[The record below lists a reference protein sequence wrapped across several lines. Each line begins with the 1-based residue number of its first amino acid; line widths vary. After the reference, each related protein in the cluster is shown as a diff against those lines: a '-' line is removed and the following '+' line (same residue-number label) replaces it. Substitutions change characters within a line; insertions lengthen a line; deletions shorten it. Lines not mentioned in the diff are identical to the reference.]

1 MSFVIGC
8 CIRKGCIAM
17 RMGSLSTDK
26 DHIQF
31 LYQIPALKRDKDAFV
46 WFYRAIT
53 SGMFNVRQVG
63 CKDSWVIEKGG
74 KQAGIFSK
82 EDLKLENDFVEKCM
96 DLEGH
101 DYYMSGQCDK
111 REVTLGINLED
122 SCVYLVRKTKDTG
135 FHEDL
140 EEKLGLN
147 AAMD

>member
-1 MSFVIGC
+1 
-8 CIRKGCIAM
+8 M

-82 EDLKLENDFVEKCM
+82 EDLKVENDFVEKCM

-147 AAMD
+147 AEME